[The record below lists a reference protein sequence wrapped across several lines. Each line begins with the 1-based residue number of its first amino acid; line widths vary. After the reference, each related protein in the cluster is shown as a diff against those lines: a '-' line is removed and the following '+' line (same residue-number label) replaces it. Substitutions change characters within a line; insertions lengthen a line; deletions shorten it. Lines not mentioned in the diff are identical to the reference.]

1 MENSMSR
8 FITGSV
14 VKRTLKDIKD
24 NPERSIRNLVDMAL
38 QFSSGRFQQDFFTTA
53 QTMLQN
59 ENSAYYR
66 LVRDIVSHADTDRLY
81 TFGMNLGYNGCTAGA
96 QRIRE
101 NEKKLECNIP
111 WTVAIQM
118 DSEHFEEKEKQYQIT
133 IQAGEK
139 LGIYVWMLFCMKQP
153 QKSLLLAKN
162 HPDSAFFL
170 FCEPEDLTSDFL
182 DDAADLFNLMLVVR
196 YDESTSGMCDNLREL
211 GVLYSVW
218 YQYGQKDTESIIN
231 GDLFYSVQQL
241 SPIFFVLLPNMEC
254 LEVIQQLAHQAVK
267 DARKEQSYHTILWEL
282 RGDNSLI
289 DAIISDDTCAI
300 YFDIAGNICGGGKQ
314 IESAHHNLFQSSLTD
329 IFVSACPKKAYK
341 NV

>member
-1 MENSMSR
+1 
-8 FITGSV
+8 
-14 VKRTLKDIKD
+14 
-24 NPERSIRNLVDMAL
+24 
-38 QFSSGRFQQDFFTTA
+38 
-53 QTMLQN
+53 
-59 ENSAYYR
+59 
-66 LVRDIVSHADTDRLY
+66 
-81 TFGMNLGYNGCTAGA
+81 MNLGYNGCTEGA

-118 DSEHFEEKEKQYQIT
+118 DSEHFEEKEQQYQIT

-341 NV
+341 TV